1 MLRDWIPGRTA
12 AALAAAIALGGCAAH
27 QGQSPRPEIARV
39 SVGQVVAGA
48 DTPEGWAAAA
58 AARCGA
64 LPSDPRGACY
74 EEVLFALLDAHG
86 VRVSMRTLE
95 LLPNRAGEMS
105 HHGHMLA
112 HHIGIAGYRGAERV
126 GEAFAECTPAFQSGC
141 YHGIVQAYFADPAL
155 TSSPDG
161 LDGARLNALCAEHRG
176 PGGDQWLL
184 FQCLHGMGHGLV
196 ALHENHLPRALQ
208 GCDLLADL
216 WEREGCYGGAFMEN
230 VVSATM
236 PHHAPRADDG
246 AHRGHHH
253 GGEHLAHTPDGGG
266 HDARGGHGHHHGHEH
281 PPAGAA
287 EGEAAHAHH
296 HGHAHPHEHA
306 PESAEGRPGDGHPHG
321 RDRGVTDG
329 PFRALDPA
337 DPHYPC
343 SVLEDRYQHGCY
355 SMQTSAVLFWSEGD
369 VTPGIELCEGAP
381 EQVRGTCYVSLGR
394 DINAWVD
401 QDHARAIER
410 CGMVPGEHRA
420 SCMVGVA
427 RNLIDLNAD
436 AGDGAAFCGA
446 LPAGEVRARCFRAV
460 GEHLLLLEPVTER
473 RAAFCT
479 ELPQEDAR
487 SCLPGAGLPPDLA
500 RAVPAG

>member
-1 MLRDWIPGRTA
+1 MLRDWIPGRA
-12 AALAAAIALGGCAAH
+12 AVALAAAIALGGCAAH
-27 QGQSPRPEIARV
+27 HGGQAPRPETARI
-39 SVGQVVAGA
+39 SVDQVVAGA

-64 LPSDPRGACY
+64 LPSDPRGTCY

-86 VRVSMRTLE
+86 VRTAMRTLE
-95 LLPNRAGEMS
+95 MLPNQAGEMS
-105 HHGHMLA
+105 HHGHMLS
-112 HHIGIAGYRGAERV
+112 HHVGIAGYRGADRV

-141 YHGIVQAYFADPAL
+141 YHGIVQAYFADPAVA
-155 TSSPDG
+155 SSPAGIDG
-161 LDGARLNALCAEHRG
+161 SRLNALCAEHRG
-176 PGGDQWLL
+176 PDGDQWLL

-196 ALHENHLPRALQ
+196 ALHGNHLPRALQ
-208 GCDLLADL
+208 GCDLLPDL

-253 GGEHLAHTPDGGG
+253 DDGHATHTPDAGV
-266 HDARGGHGHHHGHEH
+266 HHAHGGHGHHHGHEH
-281 PPAGAA
+281 PHEGAAA
-287 EGEAAHAHH
+287 EGEAAHAHE
-296 HGHAHPHEHA
+296 G
-306 PESAEGRPGDGHPHG
+306 AEGHPGDGHPHA
-321 RDRGVTDG
+321 RGGVSTDAS
-329 PFRALDPA
+329 FRALDPA

-343 SVLEDRYQHGCY
+343 SILEDRYQHGCY

-369 VTPGIELCEGAP
+369 VAPAIELCEGAP
-381 EQVRGTCYVSLGR
+381 EQVRSTCYVSLGR

-401 QDHARAIER
+401 QDHVRAIER
-410 CGMVPGEHRA
+410 CDMVPGAHRA

-436 AGDGAAFCGA
+436 AGDGAAFCRA

-479 ELPQEDAR
+479 DLPPEDAR
-487 SCLPGAGLPPDLA
+487 SCLPGAGLPADLA
-500 RAVPAG
+500 RSAPAG